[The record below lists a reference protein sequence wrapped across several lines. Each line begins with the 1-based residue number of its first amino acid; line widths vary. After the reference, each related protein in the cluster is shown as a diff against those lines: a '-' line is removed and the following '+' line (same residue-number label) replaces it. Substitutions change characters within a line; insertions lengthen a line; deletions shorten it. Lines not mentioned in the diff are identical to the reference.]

1 MNMLRGVTAIVAFVV
16 ALLALAG
23 GLYGLATAWAAAAQ
37 NQQPMDP
44 WWLAGALA
52 ACVVGVLF
60 FFISRAIDP
69 EHGPVRSYRR
79 RPSKLHTRS

>member
-1 MNMLRGVTAIVAFVV
+1 MNLLRGVTAIVAFVV

-23 GLYGLATAWAAAAQ
+23 GLYGLATTWASAAQ
-37 NQQPMDP
+37 AQQPIDP
-44 WWLAGALA
+44 WWLTGSLI
-52 ACVVGVLF
+52 ACVVGVVF
-60 FFISRAIDP
+60 FFISRAVDP